1 MTPEKRELLLRL
13 EQKIIGLLAD
23 LGELF
28 SPDPTRVL
36 CDISIRIEDRISVL
50 LGEGWKLSQ
59 PKPEAT
65 FFSSD
70 DEFRNTMYLMHDL
83 FSEVAWLMR
92 QPVDSVVEADTP
104 ESTEEKVLT

>member
-1 MTPEKRELLLRL
+1 MTPKDREFVLYV
-13 EQKIIGLLAD
+13 EQKIIGLLAE

-92 QPVDSVVEADTP
+92 QPVDSVVEADAP
-104 ESTEEKVLT
+104 ESTEDDSL